1 MNKDQIKRISSR
13 TLVKT
18 QSKGSK
24 TEKLR
29 ERKVESENERGERR
43 ESKGERVKERDERRE
58 RKERE

>member
-43 ESKGERVKERDERRE
+43 KSKGERVKERAGRRE
-58 RKERE
+58 R